1 MEREQELEVR
11 LNGEEEGRVQTPT
24 RNPGAMDEYFF
35 GDRKSTR
42 LNPGA
47 MDEYFF
53 GYDDTADVFLCA
65 FVLNVGGRRC
75 EI

>member
-11 LNGEEEGRVQTPT
+11 LNGEVEGRVQTPT
-24 RNPGAMDEYFF
+24 RNPG
-35 GDRKSTR
+35 T
-42 LNPGA
+42 